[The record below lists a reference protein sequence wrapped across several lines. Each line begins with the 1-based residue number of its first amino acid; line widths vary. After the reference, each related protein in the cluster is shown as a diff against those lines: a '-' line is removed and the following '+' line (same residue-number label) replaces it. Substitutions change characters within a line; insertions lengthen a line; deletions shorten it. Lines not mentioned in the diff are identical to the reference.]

1 MLDGFMKLI
10 LKCKMNEC
18 TCGIFFDTLEK
29 IFDILDRPAG
39 LEKLRKR
46 SFKASNSQDAILY
59 NKGS

>member
-1 MLDGFMKLI
+1 MKLI

-18 TCGIFFDTLEK
+18 NCGIFFDTLEK